1 MSLVRSAID
10 SGVSPEALLED
21 HLMAGM
27 DLVSERFGDG
37 TIYIPDV
44 LMASRAVH
52 AGIHTLRPLLTGSA
66 QTHGGR
72 VVIGTVA
79 GDLHDIGK
87 SLVAMMLKAVG
98 FEVLDVG
105 IDISPEEFAMAV
117 ERYSPDILGLSSL
130 LTTTMPFIR
139 ETLDYLS
146 AAGLRS
152 RVKIMVGGRPVT
164 REFAK
169 RVGADAYAHDARA
182 AARTARRLMS
192 RQGS

>member
-1 MSLVRSAID
+1 
-10 SGVSPEALLED
+10 
-21 HLMAGM
+21 MAGM
-27 DLVSERFGDG
+27 DLVSERFSDG

-52 AGIHTLRPLLTGSA
+52 AGIYALRPLLTASTD
-66 QTHGGR
+66 THGGR

-87 SLVAMMLKAVG
+87 SLVAMMMKAMG
-98 FEVLDVG
+98 FEVIDVG

-164 REFAK
+164 REFAR

-182 AARTARRLMS
+182 AARAARRLIS
-192 RQGS
+192 REGS